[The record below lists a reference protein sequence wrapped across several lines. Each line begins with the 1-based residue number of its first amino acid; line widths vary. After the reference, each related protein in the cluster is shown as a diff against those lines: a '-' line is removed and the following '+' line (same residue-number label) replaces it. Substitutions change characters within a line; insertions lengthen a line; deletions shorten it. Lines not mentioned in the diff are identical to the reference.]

1 MNTVVEN
8 WKHTTKTVR
17 ARVAPQRATT
27 GEVPFEISHAA
38 LSLARQVFS
47 AGSAVKRRRVLLV
60 GADAETKASA
70 LGEDLARAVAAM
82 QVTVALVDSQIPQ
95 SPPVTLKKPA
105 GSVRGTD
112 SWSSFQISERL
123 WNIPL
128 ANFLEIDHPVA
139 RDAADFSAPFDCVVF
154 TSVISDSATPLFCGL
169 CDAAVLLLTAGR
181 TRRNVALR
189 AKQILERVDVK
200 LLGTVLVDRTF
211 PIPESVYRRL

>member
-1 MNTVVEN
+1 
-8 WKHTTKTVR
+8 
-17 ARVAPQRATT
+17 
-27 GEVPFEISHAA
+27 
-38 LSLARQVFS
+38 
-47 AGSAVKRRRVLLV
+47 
-60 GADAETKASA
+60 